1 MEDAQF
7 TQLENNAVN
16 ASICWI
22 KNDTGYFTM
31 ERTVNE
37 YLDAIGANTAP
48 GNDPE
53 LISGRR
59 ALAVQRLA
67 IKSIH
72 ALDSSELQ
80 RLDVRLKEIALD
92 LPTNRNQ
99 SIHR

>member
-7 TQLENNAVN
+7 NQLENNAVN

-22 KNDTGYFTM
+22 KNGTGYFTM

-37 YLDAIGANTAP
+37 YLDAIGANKAP
-48 GNDPE
+48 GNNPE
-53 LISGRR
+53 LIAGRR
-59 ALAVQRLA
+59 TLAVQRIA

-72 ALDSSELQ
+72 ALDNSELQ
-80 RLDVRLKEIALD
+80 RLDVRLKEIAND
-92 LPTNRNQ
+92 LPTNRSA

>member
-7 TQLENNAVN
+7 AQLENNAVN

-48 GNDPE
+48 VNDPE
-53 LISGRR
+53 LIAGRR
-59 ALAVQRLA
+59 ALAVQRLT

-80 RLDVRLKEIALD
+80 HLDVRLKEIALD

>member
-7 TQLENNAVN
+7 NQLENNAVN

-37 YLDAIGANTAP
+37 YLDAIGANKAP
-48 GNDPE
+48 GNNPE
-53 LISGRR
+53 LIAGRR
-59 ALAVQRLA
+59 ALAVQRIA

-72 ALDSSELQ
+72 MLNNLELQ
-80 RLDVRLKEIALD
+80 RLDVRLKEIAND
-92 LPTNRNQ
+92 LPTNRSA